1 MNDSQIVEKV
11 INVLM
16 QAPLTSHKDDSINF
30 AHVYLKQ
37 VELEGLTHN
46 QWNSGIAI
54 LMIGKYLVPSTEE
67 KMEEH
72 LEDINIFE
80 KLFPNAIADFKK
92 LSEED
97 KKKFEENLKKAEE
110 QMSNPLTPTGQ
121 RNIHGEILNSGPI
134 GTYKILKDLR
144 KLKEEI
150 QGGFDVK
157 YILQNISYNKETKT
171 LSFKNMDIEM
181 QPTSKPN
188 MHTKILSFLKHNGLK
203 EQYSFNI
210 IWSSH
215 FFDGYQKEGADE
227 NIIDVYLEQ
236 LENRIEQ
243 VTAKKYGNKISDFL
257 IITEQNKKKYVQ
269 INPKYSS

>member
-1 MNDSQIVEKV
+1 MNDNQIVEKV
-11 INVLM
+11 INILTH
-16 QAPLTSHKDDSINF
+16 APLISHKDDSINF

-37 VELEGLTHN
+37 IELEGLTYN
-46 QWNSGIAI
+46 QWNTGVAI
-54 LMIGKYLVPSTEE
+54 LLLGKYIFPSTEE

-72 LEDINIFE
+72 LDEIKLFE
-80 KLFPNAIADFKK
+80 RLFPNIQEEFKK

-110 QMSNPLTPTGQ
+110 QMSSPITPTGQ
-121 RNIHGEILNSGPI
+121 KNIHGEIYSSGPI

-144 KLKEEI
+144 KLKEDI

-157 YILQNISYNKETKT
+157 YILQNISYNEETKI
-171 LSFKNMDIEM
+171 LSFRNMDIEM
-181 QPTSKPN
+181 QPTAKPN
-188 MHTKILSFLKHNGLK
+188 MHTKILSFLKHNGFK

-210 IWSSH
+210 IWNSQ
-215 FFDGYQKEGADE
+215 FFDGYQKEGAGED
-227 NIIDVYLEQ
+227 ILDVYLEQ

-243 VTAKKYGNKISDFL
+243 ITDTKYKNKISDFL

-269 INPKYSS
+269 INPKYTS